1 MLGWLPVAAPLQT
14 AASTTAAVAAAT
26 AALSAAAAAAASTED
41 SPEHKLEPVTRPNSA
56 MSRHDPVMSTIWP
69 EPRYRMG
76 EAGEADRFTH
86 SNTHH
91 PKERP
96 QHIEHRDSQDF
107 DMPQL
112 ASSQDVID
120 QVIIRLVEFQRQQ
133 QRQEA
138 EQTKQGRKMFNLDD
152 MSLSRASPLSMD
164 AETPIGLE
172 DELAGRVETKLSIAS

>member
-1 MLGWLPVAAPLQT
+1 
-14 AASTTAAVAAAT
+14 
-26 AALSAAAAAAASTED
+26 
-41 SPEHKLEPVTRPNSA
+41 
-56 MSRHDPVMSTIWP
+56 
-69 EPRYRMG
+69 
-76 EAGEADRFTH
+76 
-86 SNTHH
+86 
-91 PKERP
+91 
-96 QHIEHRDSQDF
+96 
-107 DMPQL
+107 MPQL

-152 MSLSRASPLSMD
+152 MSLSRASVSLVSALSRCRSCVYGTAVVGSTSAQDLNADHVGTLQPLSMD